1 MSSAWDY
8 EANACSK
15 DDKFGAKF
23 EGCEVAMGAPT
34 IGERR
39 LFVNSEHCLNLKNK
53 PSNHEKRLSN
63 LDQNLV
69 KDSNAHQILLS
80 DRATACF
87 LFSDDSKFLAF
98 SEWTADKMQIVKI
111 LRLADMSIKTDNK
124 RKRVVEFL
132 SFDDGLLEILDS
144 PIFMPK
150 NYTLDIRTLFDLINL
165 KNSFHIYI
173 CKI

>member
-8 EANACSK
+8 EANACSS
-15 DDKFGAKF
+15 DGKFSAKF

-34 IGERR
+34 LGELR
-39 LFVNSEHCLNLKNK
+39 LFIYLNLKNELL
-53 PSNHEKRLSN
+53 NHAKTLSN

-69 KDSNAHQILLS
+69 KDGSTHQILLS
-80 DRATACF
+80 ERATACF

-98 SEWTADKMQIVKI
+98 CEWTADKMQIIKI

-132 SFDDGLLEILDS
+132 SFDDGVLKILDS

-150 NYTLDIRTLFDLINL
+150 NFTLDIRTLIDD
-165 KNSFHIYI
+165 
-173 CKI
+173 KI

>member
-34 IGERR
+34 IGELR
-39 LFVNSEHCLNLKNK
+39 LFINSEHYINLKNEF
-53 PSNHEKRLSN
+53 SNHAKTSSM
-63 LDQNLV
+63 DKNLV
-69 KDSNAHQILLS
+69 KDDIAHQILLS
-80 DRATACF
+80 ERATACF
-87 LFSDDSKFLAF
+87 LFSDDSEFLAF
-98 SEWTADKMQIVKI
+98 SEWAADKMQIVKI
-111 LRLADMSIKTDNK
+111 LRLADMSIKTAGK
-124 RKRVVEFL
+124 PKRVVEFL

-150 NYTLDIRTLFDLINL
+150 NYTLDIHTLFED
-165 KNSFHIYI
+165 
-173 CKI
+173 KI